1 MVKMINFSFCDKSF
15 YIFDYFKEMELFEVN
30 TTEVWDSFIKKNK
43 EFSKFQFILDYK
55 LFLKDGLS
63 IQEKEELGQEEAPY
77 TIINVVSRKHYNE
90 KELRK
95 IRNKILEKGMFMRFI
110 GNA

>member
-1 MVKMINFSFCDKSF
+1 MIDFTFCDKSF
-15 YIFDYFKEMELFEVN
+15 YMFDYLKEMELFEVN

-63 IQEKEELGQEEAPY
+63 IKEKEELGQEEAPY
-77 TIINVVSRKHYNE
+77 TIINVVSRKHYSD

-95 IRNKILEKGMFMRFI
+95 IRNKILEKGMFVRFI